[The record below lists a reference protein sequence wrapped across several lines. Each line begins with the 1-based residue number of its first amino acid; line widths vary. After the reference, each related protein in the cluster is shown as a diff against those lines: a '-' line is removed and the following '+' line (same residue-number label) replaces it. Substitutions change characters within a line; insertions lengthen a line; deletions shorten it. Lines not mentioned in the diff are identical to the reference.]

1 MSKGFSFAQVGGTL
15 GKDPE
20 SRSTST
26 GTKVVNFSVAVEKG
40 FGDRASTS
48 WFNIIAY
55 DKNAEFAEKFLKKGK
70 SVTVSGDLQIRSW
83 DDKNSGQKRYVT
95 EITAYKID
103 FADSGTRSGGEKQ
116 ERSAPAPQTRQQT
129 TAPTR
134 AGYDTATTDSF
145 SGEISDDD
153 IPF

>member
-1 MSKGFSFAQVGGTL
+1 MSKGFSFAQIGGTL

-20 SRSTST
+20 SRATST

-55 DKNAEFAEKFLKKGK
+55 DKNAEFAEKYLKKGK
-70 SVTVSGDLQIRSW
+70 SVTVCGDLQIRSW
-83 DDKNSGQKRYVT
+83 DDKNSGQKRYTT

-103 FADSGTRSGGEKQ
+103 FADSGTRSGGGEQ
-116 ERSAPAPQTRQQT
+116 QGRSAPAPQARQEAA
-129 TAPTR
+129 APTR
-134 AGYDTATTDSF
+134 AGYDTAHTDSF
-145 SGEISDDD
+145 NGEDDD